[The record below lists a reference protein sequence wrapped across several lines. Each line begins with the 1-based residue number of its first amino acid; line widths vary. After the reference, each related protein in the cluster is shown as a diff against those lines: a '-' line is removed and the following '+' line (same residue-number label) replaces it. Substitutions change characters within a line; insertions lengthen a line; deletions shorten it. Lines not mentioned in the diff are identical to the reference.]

1 MKYIFGLIALALII
15 SCSSPN
21 DPDPVVVLDSSYFP
35 LEDGTTWYFTSAT
48 KGSIVRTI
56 DGDTVIS
63 GITCKR
69 ILENGLTAE
78 AWTVTESGDSAGFYV
93 HLLTFAIN
101 NSADTISPRFV
112 PPLGIPLEMENE
124 EAYAYDSDGFYDLD
138 GLPYMITI
146 DGTLRFKGFIEKTV
160 PAGSFTDVAR
170 VHYETDG
177 YNEYYAPDVGLL
189 DNEDYVLDSAFIG
202 GEWIR

>member
-1 MKYIFGLIALALII
+1 MKYILSMIALTLIV

-21 DPDPVVVLDSSYFP
+21 DPDPVVKLDSSYFP
-35 LEDGTTWYFTSAT
+35 LDDGDTWYFTSAA
-48 KGSIVRTI
+48 KGSVVRTI

-63 GITCKR
+63 GVTCKR
-69 ILENGLTAE
+69 VLENGLTAE
-78 AWTVTESGDSAGFYV
+78 AWTVIESGDSSGFYV

-101 NSADTISPRFV
+101 NGVDTISPRFV
-112 PPLGIPLEMENE
+112 PPLEIPLEMEEE
-124 EAYAYDSDGFYDLD
+124 EAFAYDSDGFLELD

-146 DGTLRFKGFIEKTV
+146 AGTLRFKGFINKTV
-160 PAGSFTDVAR
+160 PAGSFADVAR

-189 DNEDYVLDSAFIG
+189 DNEDYVLDSAFIDG
-202 GEWIR
+202 QWAR